1 MVRQETHLLNGMIPG
16 GGGFVGRGK
25 GRRCALEAPGS
36 NHVSEGSG
44 LFEASLTP
52 SLVTRCHCCCPPDL
66 RFCVRR
72 VETEVRA
79 VVPRSFSIRS
89 SNADMKG
96 SERAAHTLQGPPA
109 LCYHARS
116 KEPQQGD
123 LDEWPVSES
132 WEICPFILSAFIN
145 TNTNA
150 SNTRILNYIS
160 EWRTICL
167 RRAVS
172 AAHNADCWTSSRYQR
187 TSLLAF
193 PACLNELKPSKMSD
207 REAQTSHNSDEA
219 NGVIHETQGCGSPS
233 PGSFE
238 PTVEAVSHILNS
250 SKVRSAYTPE
260 QLAAAVAALDKW
272 QSGSQ
277 KDSAEFELSLD
288 QISCSLAPRL
298 SLLGR
303 LRCFF
308 DWKSGRLKHPAPP
321 PLEPVLHSLSAVIK
335 AGKLVSALV
344 PPSVEVAHSSR
355 WHFVHVCC
363 LTFAGSLVAIMGP
376 SGCGKTTLLSIIS
389 GRSSMAYTG
398 RVFLNG
404 RPLER
409 DFDRLSSYVS
419 QEDVFDG
426 NETVEECLRFSYRLR
441 KATPRDWN
449 STERQQHEQEAI
461 QRALNLLGLA
471 SVQHSRVGNSVRRG
485 LSGGQKRRLTIGIGL
500 MSDAKILLCDEPTSG
515 LSAADAQLVVSALR
529 RLSVECGV
537 AVVAVIHQPSH
548 AILQC
553 FDHLL
558 LMAHDG
564 RCVYNSRVDTA
575 LEYFSALGFPCP
587 VHQNP
592 ADFYLDLISQSG
604 EHAQEL
610 ADLYDQLMRPLVEA
624 QVEAMQVAGA
634 YTQCKEVASRSLRLW
649 LRDHETLSAIFIDSL
664 VQGLVI
670 GGLFFNVRSRAS
682 VYYQLSALFLLVV
695 SHLAA
700 SLWTI
705 PLYVQQKAQY
715 RAEVV
720 DGYYAPIPFI
730 FATCL
735 VANMF
740 VLLGNFVLVTSMW
753 ILFGFGFLPL
763 VICLLVVAV
772 GFVVCDVAGVICSLA
787 SSTFAEANAAA
798 TLLFFLLM
806 FVNGF
811 TSNPASLASGIGWIS
826 YFSPFFLVFEALA
839 ICILEPY
846 NFATSPTDT
855 SGHLPLRTKEEVY
868 RTFGLAGR
876 TYGYTGSAMHWVW
889 SVDVV
894 LLLVLM
900 ASAPFGCQW

>member
-1 MVRQETHLLNGMIPG
+1 
-16 GGGFVGRGK
+16 
-25 GRRCALEAPGS
+25 
-36 NHVSEGSG
+36 
-44 LFEASLTP
+44 
-52 SLVTRCHCCCPPDL
+52 
-66 RFCVRR
+66 
-72 VETEVRA
+72 
-79 VVPRSFSIRS
+79 
-89 SNADMKG
+89 
-96 SERAAHTLQGPPA
+96 
-109 LCYHARS
+109 
-116 KEPQQGD
+116 
-123 LDEWPVSES
+123 
-132 WEICPFILSAFIN
+132 
-145 TNTNA
+145 
-150 SNTRILNYIS
+150 
-160 EWRTICL
+160 
-167 RRAVS
+167 
-172 AAHNADCWTSSRYQR
+172 
-187 TSLLAF
+187 
-193 PACLNELKPSKMSD
+193 
-207 REAQTSHNSDEA
+207 
-219 NGVIHETQGCGSPS
+219 
-233 PGSFE
+233 
-238 PTVEAVSHILNS
+238 
-250 SKVRSAYTPE
+250 
-260 QLAAAVAALDKW
+260 
-272 QSGSQ
+272 
-277 KDSAEFELSLD
+277 
-288 QISCSLAPRL
+288 
-298 SLLGR
+298 
-303 LRCFF
+303 
-308 DWKSGRLKHPAPP
+308 
-321 PLEPVLHSLSAVIK
+321 
-335 AGKLVSALV
+335 
-344 PPSVEVAHSSR
+344 
-355 WHFVHVCC
+355 
-363 LTFAGSLVAIMGP
+363 MGP

-389 GRSSMAYTG
+389 GRSSVAYTG

-404 RPLER
+404 RPLEK

-419 QEDVFDG
+419 QDDVYEG

-441 KATPRDWN
+441 KATPREWG
-449 STERQQHEQEAI
+449 SKERQQHEQEAI

-558 LMAHDG
+558 LMAYDG

-592 ADFYLDLISQSG
+592 ADFYLDLVSQSG

-610 ADLYDQLMRPLVEA
+610 ADVYDQLMRPLVEA
-624 QVEAMQVAGA
+624 QVRHALECLPPQPRTQVEAMEVAGA
-634 YTQCKEVASRSLRLW
+634 FVQCKEVACRSLRLW
-649 LRDHETLSAIFIDSL
+649 LRDHETLWAIGIDSI

-670 GGLFFNVRSRAS
+670 GGLFYNVRTRAS
-682 VYYQLSALFLLVV
+682 VYYQLSALFLLIL

-730 FATCL
+730 FATSL

-740 VLLGNFVLVTSMW
+740 VLLGSSLLVTCMW
-753 ILFGFGFLPL
+753 ILFGFGFVPWI
-763 VICLLVVAV
+763 ICLLVSAV
-772 GFVVCDVAGVICSLA
+772 GFVVCDVMGVICSLTSA
-787 SSTFAEANAAA
+787 TFAEANAVA

-811 TSNPASLASGIGWIS
+811 TSNPASLAPGIGWIS

-846 NFATSPTDT
+846 NFANAPTDT

-868 RTFGLAGR
+868 KTFGLAGR
-876 TYGYTGSAMHWVW
+876 TYGYTGSAIQWVW

-894 LLLVLM
+894 MLLVLM
-900 ASAPFGCQW
+900 VLAKCLSFALQSTVFLPKRYKSEAVPSKRFRFFSPGKWILKRLRT